1 MREEKWKRKRRKQN
15 EKKEAESYAGSFA
28 GGRNSSSGVNSLCG
42 IGCEK
47 EDQKKV
53 NKNIRAERAGGS
65 AHDERNFR
73 FFEYSVGWMVEKG
86 SM

>member
-1 MREEKWKRKRRKQN
+1 MRRKKQ
-15 EKKEAESYAGSFA
+15 ERYDRTFRMDSPC
-28 GGRNSSSGVNSLCG
+28 SSGVSSLCG

-65 AHDERNFR
+65 VGDERNFR